1 MNTTSAIILAQS
13 LNLVAFIILAFW
25 YAVPWLK
32 SRSRVNALTV
42 LILVHLGRTLAL
54 QLYSSQQAGMVISDS
69 SRDHVVVGDV
79 AGWALALVI
88 LFCLRY
94 RARVTIPLIWLLIVE
109 TIFDI
114 GSGTLEGIRDNAMGN
129 LWGTTWLV
137 VAIYVPLMMV
147 SLGLTVW
154 QLLSRRHENL
164 TA

>member
-1 MNTTSAIILAQS
+1 MNTTIAIILAQS
-13 LNLVAFIILAFW
+13 LNLVAFIFLACW
-25 YAVPWLK
+25 YAIPWLK
-32 SRSRVNALTV
+32 SRSRVNALTA

-54 QLYSSQQAGMVISDS
+54 QVYSSQQAGMVISNG
-69 SRDHVVVGDV
+69 SRDHVVVGDLV
-79 AGWALALVI
+79 GWALALII

-94 RARVTIPLIWLLIVE
+94 RTRLAIFLIWILIAE

-114 GSGTLEGIRDNAMGN
+114 GSATLDGIRDNTMGL

-154 QLLSRRHENL
+154 QLLSRRQETL
-164 TA
+164 MA